1 MIQNF
6 ILGLFVGLGS
16 SIPLGP
22 LGVMCVQKT
31 LSKGRN
37 SGFLTGTGAA
47 LTDTIFAAFAI
58 LSLAV
63 IQEFVAEYET
73 YVLFFG
79 GIVVA
84 LIGLKIYYTNP
95 VKELRRRDGGKKHFE
110 DFISG
115 FLMTIT
121 NPGAIFLILG
131 LFAFVGINI
140 NADSTKGEITA
151 TLWGVF
157 VGSSLWWF
165 ILSTGINIFRAK
177 FRLRQLVM
185 INKVAGITIIALSL
199 ITFFEGVWRI
209 IKATF
214 FNC

>member
-6 ILGLFVGLGS
+6 ILGLLVGMGS

-37 SGFLTGTGAA
+37 SGFLTGVGAA
-47 LTDTIFAAFAI
+47 ITDTIFAAFAI

-63 IQEFVAEYET
+63 IKSFVEEFET

-84 LIGLKIYYTNP
+84 LIGLKIYFTNP
-95 VKELRRRDGGKKHFE
+95 VKELRRRNGGKKHFE

-121 NPGAIFLILG
+121 NPGAVFLILG
-131 LFAFVGINI
+131 LFAFVGIDI
-140 NADSTKGEITA
+140 NADSTKGEIAA

-157 VGSSLWWF
+157 TGSSLWWL
-165 ILSTGINIFRAK
+165 ILSTSINIFRAK

-185 INKVAGITIIALSL
+185 INKIAGIIIIALSL
-199 ITFFEGVWRI
+199 ITFIEGVWRI
-209 IKATF
+209 IKAAF
-214 FNC
+214 F